1 MLASSS
7 PPAAPPPPA
16 PPPAPPLPLSLSL
29 SLSFALSFDDLP
41 FFVLPLSAAICF
53 SIGDISSSDE
63 VSSLAAALAL
73 ALALA
78 LGVVTGVQTEEDD
91 PPMSDIVKRLFPVL
105 WLNVAAE

>member
-1 MLASSS
+1 MAVGRR
-7 PPAAPPPPA
+7 
-16 PPPAPPLPLSLSL
+16 
-29 SLSFALSFDDLP
+29 DLP

-78 LGVVTGVQTEEDD
+78 LGVVTGVTEEAD